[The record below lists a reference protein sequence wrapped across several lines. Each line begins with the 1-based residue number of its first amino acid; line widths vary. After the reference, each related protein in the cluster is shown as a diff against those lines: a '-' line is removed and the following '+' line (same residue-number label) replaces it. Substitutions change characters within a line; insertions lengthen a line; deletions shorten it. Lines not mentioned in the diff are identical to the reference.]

1 MGKTIINKPHMT
13 GNSLFIAPIYLD
25 DWGMVH
31 EIGLPTFY
39 PIWVC
44 VMEYTIQMNIL
55 TGNMMINPWMLWMEK
70 VILKQID
77 YRYFK

>member
-1 MGKTIINKPHMT
+1 MT

-39 PIWVC
+39 PIWVS
-44 VMEYTIQMNIL
+44 VKMEYTIQMNIL
-55 TGNMMINPWMLWMEK
+55 TWNILINPWMLWMLWMK